1 MDPVFRD
8 VRVPERC
15 DGCGRPAAASG
26 MSDTG
31 WAVRVAPANFAGVY
45 CLECASALRLVPWWA
60 TCSECGRASR
70 DEEQAE
76 REGWRYL
83 LDVAGELHPY
93 CPRCL
98 PGAIR

>member
-1 MDPVFRD
+1 M
-8 VRVPERC
+8 PERC
-15 DGCGRPAAASG
+15 DGCGRTASTSG
-26 MSDTG
+26 MRDTG

-45 CLECASALRLVPWWA
+45 CLDCASALRLVPWWA

-83 LDVAGELHPY
+83 LDSAGELHPY

-98 PGAIR
+98 SGATSG